1 MRVEQ
6 RSLRVQRWLARA
18 PKLAVFVTAG
28 VLSVA
33 GARSIA
39 AGEKVPVPVVSA
51 APLTDLAAAGFAETF
66 ARAYLNWDADRPEQR
81 DRLVASLSSEI
92 VEPGSLRPADGESQH
107 VSSASAI
114 LQERRGRT
122 VLVTVAV
129 AVEDA
134 SIYLVVP
141 VARDEHGLL
150 FVSAPPA
157 IVGPPV
163 AQNVRRP
170 VDEDL
175 VEDPGLVEV
184 ATRAVRNYLARER
197 TNLIADLAEDAV
209 VALPDAPLEV
219 GGVDAVTWVRRPT
232 RVAVLLDAA
241 AGDATRMTLRYELNV
256 VDSAGRWLVRS
267 IGTNPSSKEAV
278 R

>member
-1 MRVEQ
+1 MRVDQ
-6 RSLRVQRWLARA
+6 RSLRVQRWLART
-18 PKLAVFVTAG
+18 PKLAVFATAA
-28 VLSVA
+28 VLSTA

-39 AGEKVPVPVVSA
+39 AGPEEPAPVGPATPHADQAV
-51 APLTDLAAAGFAETF
+51 AGFAEVF
-66 ARAYLNWDADRPEQR
+66 ARAYLSWDPDRPEDR
-81 DRLVASLSSEI
+81 DRRVASLSSELL
-92 VEPGSLRPADGESQH
+92 EPGSLRPAEGKSQR
-107 VSSASAI
+107 VSSASAV

-134 SIYLVVP
+134 SLYLVVP
-141 VARDEHGLL
+141 VVRDEHGLL

-163 AQNVRRP
+163 AQDARRP
-170 VDEDL
+170 VDDDL

-209 VALPDAPLEV
+209 VALPDSPLEV
-219 GGVDAVTWVRRPT
+219 GGIDAVTWVRRPT

-241 AGDATRMTLRYELNV
+241 AGDGTRMTLRYELEV
-256 VDSAGRWLVRS
+256 VDSAGRWLIRS